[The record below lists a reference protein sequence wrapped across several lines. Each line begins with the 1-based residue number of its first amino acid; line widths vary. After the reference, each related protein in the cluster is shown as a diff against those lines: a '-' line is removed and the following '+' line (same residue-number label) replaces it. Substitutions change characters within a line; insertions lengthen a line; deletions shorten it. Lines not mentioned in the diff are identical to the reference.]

1 MTGLECL
8 REEILKRGG
17 NKAQAEAKVV
27 QMVLEIIAQDDTHI
41 YTDLT
46 EAKKELQRVKTE
58 LDWANRELK
67 RIQPLLK
74 DALDKEKEMRVEHD
88 ERVMFRLAILED
100 EQHQLDALKEQL
112 LQCETPERRDAMRC
126 ARLFLNNTTVK
137 TTQNNTAF
145 IQGLAQVLSVW
156 KGNKEHDPAD

>member
-41 YTDLT
+41 YTDLA

-58 LDWANRELK
+58 LDWANRKLEQL
-67 RIQPLLK
+67 QPLLK

-88 ERVMFRLAILED
+88 IRVECKLKQLEEERAKV
-100 EQHQLDALKEQL
+100 KEFEGTL
-112 LQCETPERRDAMRC
+112 MQCETPGARDAVRC
-126 ARLFLNNTTVK
+126 ARLFMANTRVSTS
-137 TTQNNTAF
+137 QNNTAF
-145 IQGLAQVLSVW
+145 ISGLAQVLARQER
-156 KGNKEHDPAD
+156 KEGNGEAD

>member
-8 REEILKRGG
+8 RAEIIKRGG

-41 YTDLT
+41 YTDLA

-58 LDWANRELK
+58 LDWANRKLEQL
-67 RIQPLLK
+67 QPLLK
-74 DALDKEKEMRVEHD
+74 DALDKEKEMRVDHD

-100 EQHQLDALKEQL
+100 ERAQLDALKEQL
-112 LQCETPERRDAMRC
+112 LKCETPERRDAMRC
-126 ARLFLNNTTVK
+126 AQLFLNNTTVK

-145 IQGLAQVLSVW
+145 IQGLALILSVQ
-156 KGNKEHDPAD
+156 KRETADDSAN